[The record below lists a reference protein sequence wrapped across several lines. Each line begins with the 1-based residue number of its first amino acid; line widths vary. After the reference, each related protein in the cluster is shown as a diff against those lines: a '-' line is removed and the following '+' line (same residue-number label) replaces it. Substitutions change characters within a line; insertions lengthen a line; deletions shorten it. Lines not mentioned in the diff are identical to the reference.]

1 MTNEVSVCINPTMK
15 IILLRNP
22 DDGRVLLPEDLDSL
36 KLVRHL
42 LGDTVGVAG
51 LVEILRYS
59 VAISELPLLKFL
71 AAAHNW
77 AVQIPKEL
85 Q

>member
-1 MTNEVSVCINPTMK
+1 MK
-15 IILLRNP
+15 ITLIPNP
-22 DDGRVLLPEDLDSL
+22 DDGLSLLPEDLDSQR
-36 KLVRHL
+36 LVQHL
-42 LGDTVGVAG
+42 LGPISSIKKTRGGGYAVVVRAYD
-51 LVEILRYS
+51 E

>member
-1 MTNEVSVCINPTMK
+1 MK
-15 IILLRNP
+15 ITLIPNP
-22 DDGRVLLPEDLDSL
+22 DDGRVLIPEDMDSL
-36 KLVRHL
+36 RLVWHL
-42 LGDTVGVAG
+42 LGNDVGVPG
-51 LVEILRYS
+51 LFESTRHT

-85 Q
+85 R